1 MQINPLGNQAYFPKD
16 STSSKPKESLEST
29 ESKSKDKL
37 ELSDEAKNIQ
47 SSQSSDP
54 KIELVK
60 AKIQSNF
67 YNSDHV
73 ISNVADKII
82 KDLKL

>member
-16 STSSKPKESLEST
+16 STSPKPKESPEST
-29 ESKSKDKL
+29 EAKSKDKL
-37 ELSDEAKNIQ
+37 ELSAEAKNIQ

-54 KIELVK
+54 KIEAVK

-73 ISNVADKII
+73 ISKVADKII